1 LPHLHYPSLPRHL
14 HSFPTRRSSDLPSI
28 SMSSC
33 SHETPARVAESQE
46 VATPA
51 PRSRGLAERLR
62 LDAPDETLHGGP
74 RLLEPRLVGDMALLG
89 AAITEIGEGHHQALR
104 LGSS

>member
-1 LPHLHYPSLPRHL
+1 
-14 HSFPTRRSSDLPSI
+14 
-28 SMSSC
+28 MSSC

-89 AAITEIGEGHHQALR
+89 AATTEIGEGHHQALR
-104 LGSS
+104 LGSSQLVLPRGHGGGLGGDGTSRARR